1 MPSLTFPPQT
11 LMIGKESVIIDRNEQ
26 RKEDIT
32 MPVMDEFKESRER
45 IKNGSLKDKVIYFF
59 DYYKFHV
66 LVTIFVVTLL
76 TILIRD
82 ITSQKEDAFYAVIMN
97 SILRDTE
104 YIDAFHDN
112 FAEYCGVDT
121 NEYDVMID
129 NSINFS
135 DNPVDELTMSASQR
149 LVALTASNTIDVMV
163 GDSTIFPDQANQGMF
178 CDLREILSE
187 EQIAKYEPYFYY
199 VDEAYIEYIDEALDS
214 YEPNLVLPDPIDPTK
229 PEEMEKPVP
238 VGIFVTDSR
247 TLKDAY
253 PFVGEYV
260 AVGVMVKA
268 PHPDVSR
275 DFIDFIFE

>member
-1 MPSLTFPPQT
+1 
-11 LMIGKESVIIDRNEQ
+11 
-26 RKEDIT
+26 

-45 IKNGSLKDKVIYFF
+45 IKNASFKEKAIYFF

-66 LVTIFVVTLL
+66 IITVFVITLL
-76 TILIRD
+76 AILIRD

-149 LVALTASNTIDVMV
+149 LVALTAANTIDVIV

-178 CDLREILSE
+178 CDLRMFLTE
-187 EQIAKYEPYFYY
+187 EQLAEYEPYFYY
-199 VDEAYIEYIDEALDS
+199 VDEAYIEYVDEALDS
-214 YEPNLVLPDPIDPTK
+214 YDPDMVLPDPIDPTK

-238 VGIFVTDSR
+238 VGIFVTDSQ

-253 PFVGEYV
+253 PFVGDYV
-260 AVGVMVKA
+260 AVGVMANA
-268 PHPDVSR
+268 PHPDVSQ

>member
-1 MPSLTFPPQT
+1 
-11 LMIGKESVIIDRNEQ
+11 
-26 RKEDIT
+26 
-32 MPVMDEFKESRER
+32 MPVMDEFKESREK
-45 IKNGSLKDKVIYFF
+45 IKNGSLKEKAKYFY

-66 LVTIFVVTLL
+66 IIAVFVIIISAIF
-76 TILIRD
+76 IRD
-82 ITSQKEDAFYAVIMN
+82 ITGRKENAFYAVMLN
-97 SILRDTE
+97 SILRDAE

-121 NEYDVMID
+121 DKYEVMID

-149 LVALTASNTIDVMV
+149 LIALAASGTIDVMV
-163 GDSTIFPDQANQGMF
+163 GDSTIFPDQANQGML

-199 VDEAYIEYIDEALDS
+199 VDEAYIASIDAAMDS
-214 YEPNLVLPDPIDPTK
+214 YEPNLVLPDPPDPTR
-229 PEEMEKPVP
+229 PEEMEQPVP

-253 PFVGEYV
+253 PFVGNYA
-260 AVGVMVKA
+260 AVGVAVNA